1 MRAGTRPCPRCRTA
15 MVVLRPAS
23 HDRTEVDQCAAC
35 ALVWFDPLE
44 FDGLDRVAWVQL
56 LLATADAQRHAEQPA
71 PAGRWSC
78 PDCAQPLQAVQGV
91 TRHGR
96 HGGLACP
103 QGHGHVHG
111 VGALLASRGLLRAPD
126 LAERAALGRR
136 GGSWPCLSCGAPV
149 AAADEHCRY
158 CTRPVLCIDVPRLA
172 LALGADDEAAA
183 AQRRPASADAPAH
196 GWSCH
201 GCGQLLDPTSQPAC
215 PHCGLAL
222 QSPRLADLQ
231 PLLLHAQQRLQRLQ
245 DEAMQRALQGL
256 PVADRLRVAGTTRRP
271 EHQAA
276 AQRAEHRWWQRWAL
290 IAGGFGLALLVAFC
304 NAR

>member
-1 MRAGTRPCPRCRTA
+1 M
-15 MVVLRPAS
+15 
-23 HDRTEVDQCAAC
+23 
-35 ALVWFDPLE
+35 
-44 FDGLDRVAWVQL
+44 
-56 LLATADAQRHAEQPA
+56 
-71 PAGRWSC
+71 
-78 PDCAQPLQAVQGV
+78 
-91 TRHGR
+91 
-96 HGGLACP
+96 
-103 QGHGHVHG
+103 
-111 VGALLASRGLLRAPD
+111 
-126 LAERAALGRR
+126 
-136 GGSWPCLSCGAPV
+136 
-149 AAADEHCRY
+149 
-158 CTRPVLCIDVPRLA
+158 
-172 LALGADDEAAA
+172 
-183 AQRRPASADAPAH
+183 
-196 GWSCH
+196 
-201 GCGQLLDPTSQPAC
+201 LDPTSQPAC